1 MGISEDVSLVNVVSR
16 PLLASMFV
24 YGGLDA
30 VRHPDSKAPRAAA
43 VTEPLAEATALSADT
58 ADLVRI
64 NGAVQ
69 VGAGLALATGRV
81 PRLSATVLAGS
92 LLLTTIAGHR
102 FWEERDGQTRTQQTI
117 HFLKNLSMLGGL
129 LAVAGERAKRK

>member
-1 MGISEDVSLVNVVSR
+1 MGITLGVPIVTTMSR

-24 YGGLDA
+24 YGGIDA
-30 VRHPDSKAPRAAA
+30 VRHPDSKAPRAVT
-43 VTEPLAEATALSADT
+43 VTEPLTEATAINADAT
-58 ADLVRI
+58 DLVRI

-69 VGAGLALATGRV
+69 IGAGLALAAGRV

-102 FWEERDGQTRTQQTI
+102 FWEERDGKARAQQTI
-117 HFLKNLSMLGGL
+117 HFLKNVSMLAGL
-129 LAVAGERAKRK
+129 LAVAGGRASA